1 MRSPPFSSVGKMG
14 VRKGEV
20 VSYSSRPVLG
30 KIQMETEDL
39 AIHSLKNV
47 LSASL
52 GKFSSTLIGDHCLED
67 PSSCTK

>member
-14 VRKGEV
+14 VRRGEV
-20 VSYSSRPVLG
+20 VAYSSRPVLG

-47 LSASL
+47 LFASL
-52 GKFSSTLIGDHCLED
+52 GKSSSTLVGDHCLED
-67 PSSCTK
+67 PSSGTK